1 MIHGLIKGSIILFLI
16 FVVALTAAFIYAYEE
31 IKLDAD
37 KLIDY
42 KPEISS
48 VILDRNGRQLAY
60 VFKKRHRLYARYDEL
75 PGYLV
80 EALVAVEDTRFF
92 EHPGVNPD
100 AIFRAIVTD
109 LKAGRFVEGG
119 STLTQQLIK
128 NKLLSSEKK
137 LARKL
142 KEAILALKI
151 EHELSKEEILERY
164 LNEIFFGNGYYGVKT
179 AARGYFH
186 KDLHDLTLK
195 ESALLVGLPN
205 APSYLNPVRHYKR
218 SLTRANSVLYR
229 MRSIGWITETEYIKA
244 IKETPKVYKTT
255 LTQNIAPYIVDEVQ
269 RRFKGRLGDIR
280 TGGYQIYTT
289 IDMKQQKIAREA
301 LALAYE
307 KAVKR
312 YEKNPKKSTLNG
324 SLVSVESKTG
334 DILALVGGVDYKKS
348 AFNRVTQIERQPGSA
363 FKPFVYQTALDM
375 GYNPASK
382 LTDLARTFQYYKN
395 GKRVIWSPRNYEGD
409 FKGFIRLREAL
420 VHSRN
425 LATVNLVYDLGV
437 STIRKRLALLDVPH
451 IPRDMSIAL
460 GNLGLSPLKMAQIYS
475 VFANQ
480 GHMIE
485 PRLVSK
491 IISKEGAVIY
501 ETRPKEIV
509 NFTKPEQAYLMTDML
524 KDVIRRGTG
533 RNAQVEGIELAGKT
547 GTTNDNVDAWF
558 CGYSPTVETIV
569 WFGRDNNRRI
579 GPKATGGSI
588 AAPAFAYYYR
598 KLMELYPDMPR
609 RFEKPP
615 GVFEGLVDGKKEL
628 YTAISPLPKTAA
640 TIEEERRVR
649 EERLR
654 EEGREMLQEE
664 DIDPTESSPSDQS
677 GTGQEEEP
685 LISNGEPESD
695 SEKSDDFLEMFGE
708 TKKPSSPK
716 EKNMDSFFDE
726 NLSDESNADR
736 EFFGETPSE
745 ASAVNATV
753 HDDGTIV
760 LRPVSKKAHSEEV
773 ENGNE
778 SKEGVLEEI
787 NPESA
792 QHPEQSSSDTLETFP
807 EEKHTESVIEEEP
820 EDPLHPKIK
829 PPTPVIDEESGT
841 LF

>member
-1 MIHGLIKGSIILFLI
+1 MIFAIALI
-16 FVVALTAAFIYAYEE
+16 AAFIYAYEE

-37 KLIDY
+37 KLINY

-48 VILDRNGRQLAY
+48 VILDRNGQKLAY

-80 EALVAVEDTRFF
+80 EALIAVEDTRFF

-100 AIFRAIVTD
+100 AIIRAIVTD
-109 LKAGRFVEGG
+109 IKAGKFVEGG

-128 NKLLSSEKK
+128 NKLLSNEKK

-164 LNEIFFGNGYYGVKT
+164 LNEIFFGSGYYGVKT
-179 AARGYFH
+179 AAQGYFH
-186 KDLHDLTLK
+186 KPLQSLTLK

-205 APSYLNPVRHYKR
+205 APSYLNPARHYKR

-229 MRSIGWITETEYIKA
+229 MKSIGWITEAEYIKA

-289 IDMKQQKIAREA
+289 VDMKQQKIAREA
-301 LALAYE
+301 LSFSYK
-307 KAVKR
+307 KAMKR
-312 YEKNPKKSTLNG
+312 YGERQKSSTLNA
-324 SLVSVESKTG
+324 SLISVESKTG
-334 DILALVGGVDYKKS
+334 DILALVGGVDYQKS
-348 AFNRVTQIERQPGSA
+348 AYNRATQIQRQPGSA

-395 GKRVIWSPRNYEGD
+395 GKRVIWSPKNYEGD

-437 STIRKRLALLDVPH
+437 NTIRKRLALLDVPH

-475 VFANQ
+475 VFANH

-509 NFTKPEQAYLMTDML
+509 DFTKPEQAYLMTDML
-524 KDVIRRGTG
+524 KDVIKRGTG
-533 RNAQVEGIELAGKT
+533 KKARVEGIELAGKT
-547 GTTNDNVDAWF
+547 GTTNVNVDAWF
-558 CGYSPTVETIV
+558 CGYSPSIETIV
-569 WFGRDNNRRI
+569 WFGRDKNRRI
-579 GPKATGGSI
+579 GPKATGGSL

-598 KLMELYPDMPR
+598 KLLEIYPEMPR
-609 RFEKPP
+609 EFKMPK
-615 GVFEGLVDGKKEL
+615 GVFEGMADGKPEL
-628 YTAISPLPKTAA
+628 YTSISPLPRAAA
-640 TIEEERRVR
+640 TIEEEQKNRNDRIR
-649 EERLR
+649 EDENYVI
-654 EEGREMLQEE
+654 QDE
-664 DIDPTESSPSDQS
+664 DVDPTEPAAPNQS
-677 GTGQEEEP
+677 GEEQEQRSPASNTKEEA
-685 LISNGEPESD
+685 SRNQH
-695 SEKSDDFLEMFGE
+695 DDFLDMFGE
-708 TKKPSSPK
+708 TQKPAEVKPAD
-716 EKNMDSFFDE
+716 ENSFFDE
-726 NLSDESNADR
+726 RVPNETSTDR
-736 EFFGETPSE
+736 EFLDEEIESNR
-745 ASAVNATV
+745 SVDRSRVKATI
-753 HDDGTIV
+753 HNNRTIV
-760 LRPVSKKAHSEEV
+760 LYPKPREEAT
-773 ENGNE
+773 G
-778 SKEGVLEEI
+778 EI
-787 NPESA
+787 EVRDS
-792 QHPEQSSSDTLETFP
+792 FP
-807 EEKHTESVIEEEP
+807 EEGSEEQAHSPDVNNAQPNEKKNETLQVNPEDVLHPKKKPPKPSIEEENG
-820 EDPLHPKIK
+820 E
-829 PPTPVIDEESGT
+829 